1 MDALQKNGS
10 PQFPSSVY
18 ALFALSLVYSAV
30 HQAKKKY
37 PMTLSKLNGPGFMTD

>member
-30 HQAKKKY
+30 HQAKTKY